1 MPDKVDVIVIG
12 AGLAGL
18 AAAYHLAE
26 AGIET
31 IVVER
36 GDFPGS
42 KNVSGGRLYLNPV
55 RPFFPPDFWSDA
67 PFERTVIKEKLT
79 ALADHAA
86 ATLEFY
92 DEKFRDGLAPHH
104 HGTHVDSDETA
115 RPPVMMRHHSVTL
128 LRAKFDQWLADK
140 AREQGA
146 LIIPKNKVDD
156 LIYDGARVVG
166 VKATDSELLCDC
178 VIVADGALSFLA
190 EKAGLRETRAPR
202 DYALGV
208 KEIIELPSKTIND
221 RFGVCESEG
230 AAQLFIGAITQGMTG
245 GGFLYTNRE
254 SISLGMVVG
263 IEALS
268 QHEPRIEA
276 TELME
281 ILKARPEIAP
291 LIEGGSTVEYSAHI
305 IPEGGIRALPKMI
318 GEGILLAGDAA
329 GLGLNLGITVR
340 GMDFALASGAL
351 AARAIKEAIVGA
363 KHASPLPAAS
373 LAAYEKYLRE
383 SFVLK
388 DLETFR
394 DMPRVLENPRMFSK
408 HPEAIAMMLE
418 KLFWFGDAPKEK
430 LSATLMREAL
440 KGFGNLD
447 AVKDAL
453 GLLRL

>member
-1 MPDKVDVIVIG
+1 MPDKVDVVVVG

-55 RPFFPPDFWSDA
+55 RPFFPPDFWRDA
-67 PFERTVIKEKLT
+67 PFERVVVKEKLT

-86 ATLEFY
+86 VTLEFY
-92 DEKFRDGLAPHH
+92 DEKFREGLVPHH
-104 HGTHVDSDETA
+104 HGTSVDSAETA
-115 RPPVMMRHHSVTL
+115 RPPVTMRHHSVTL
-128 LRAKFDQWLADK
+128 LRSKFDQWLADQVRDK
-140 AREQGA
+140 GA
-146 LIIPKNKVDD
+146 LIIPKSKVDD

-178 VIVADGALSFLA
+178 VVVADGAMSFLA
-190 EKAGLRETRAPR
+190 EKARLREARVPR

-208 KEIIELPSKTIND
+208 KEVIELPSKTIND
-221 RFGVCESEG
+221 RFGLCEGEG

-268 QHEPRIEA
+268 HHEPRIEA

-281 ILKARPEIAP
+281 LLKARPEVAP
-291 LIEGGSTVEYSAHI
+291 LIEGGSTVEYSAHV
-305 IPEGGIRALPKMI
+305 IPEGGMHALPKMV

-351 AARAIKEAIVGA
+351 AARAIKEAIVGT
-363 KHASPLPAAS
+363 KHASPLSAVS
-373 LAAYEKYLRE
+373 LARYENYLRE
-383 SFVLK
+383 TFVLK
-388 DLETFR
+388 DLDTFR
-394 DMPRVLENPRMFSK
+394 EMPRLLENPRMFGK
-408 HPEAIAMMLE
+408 YPETIVAMLE
-418 KLFWFGDAPKEK
+418 KMFWVGEGPKEK
-430 LSATLMREAL
+430 LSASAMREAVR
-440 KGFGNLD
+440 GFGNLD
-447 AVKDAL
+447 AVWDAIR
-453 GLLRL
+453 LLKV